1 MAMLRTTVC
10 LVLPLLLYINGQH
23 SHKVYII
30 IMTKVLSLHS
40 HEVVIG
46 MAKNAARISILIGPL
61 INYFLIWSAVMV
73 SASNFILKRLILFQ
87 LNWKIG
93 SQKLGLLTQV
103 TFQNGTKMRYL
114 APSSSLFY
122 METFFISSFFVKKY
136 VFRIF
141 SVDPELELNRR
152 FI

>member
-61 INYFLIWSAVMV
+61 INYFSIWSAVMV

-103 TFQNGTKMRYL
+103 TFQSGKKMTCL
-114 APSSSLFY
+114 APSFGILFIFVLY
-122 METFFISSFFVKKY
+122 GNVFYVVGICKKIFFQNFLVRS
-136 VFRIF
+136 
-141 SVDPELELNRR
+141 
-152 FI
+152 